1 MGKEIQLDG
10 AEVTILKALGF
21 GGADLAGETLMER
34 AGNMEFAELADAM
47 EGLVSAGYVISDR
60 DGFKTAPEFERTL
73 FRINSGYSRELKSA
87 LDPTQRDQP
96 KSRRVRRE

>member
-1 MGKEIQLDG
+1 
-10 AEVTILKALGF
+10 V
-21 GGADLAGETLMER
+21 
-34 AGNMEFAELADAM
+34 
-47 EGLVSAGYVISDR
+47 VSDR
-60 DGFKTAPEFERTL
+60 DGFKTAAEFERTL